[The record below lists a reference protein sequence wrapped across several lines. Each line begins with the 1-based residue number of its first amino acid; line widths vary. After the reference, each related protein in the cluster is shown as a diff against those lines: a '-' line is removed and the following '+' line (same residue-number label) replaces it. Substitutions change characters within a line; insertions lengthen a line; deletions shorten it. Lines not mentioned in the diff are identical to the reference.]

1 MNIRDVLAERDDKS
15 VKTIS
20 PHQTLREAA
29 RSMMAHSVGSLA
41 VIDADGKL
49 SGIITERDLLR
60 ASAEDGA
67 YLIDKTVAAA
77 MTRKVTTCTPDNQVD
92 EIFSKMK
99 AGRFRHIPVLDE
111 GKLSG
116 IISIRDLTLA
126 YELLMV
132 DANTDSLTG
141 LPNRRAFLDTL
152 GREIRR
158 SQRHTH
164 PLSLAMIDVD
174 EFKEVNDT
182 YGHDA
187 GDKVLQSLAQLFVKE
202 FRDYD
207 LVGRLG
213 GEEFAVIFPD
223 TKMSGAN
230 VSCERLLD
238 KVRRARTTVN
248 SEQIYCTV
256 SIGLTEL
263 QSDTRDTTALLKRA
277 DQLMYEAKVDGRNRV
292 ILDPLITSR

>member
-20 PHQTLREAA
+20 PHRTLREAA
-29 RSMMAHSVGSLA
+29 CSMMSHNIGSLA
-41 VIDADGKL
+41 VIDANGKL
-49 SGIITERDLLR
+49 AGIITERDLLR
-60 ASAEDGA
+60 ASTEDGA
-67 YLIDKTVAAA
+67 DLGDKTVSTM
-77 MTRKVTTCTPDNQVD
+77 MTRKVTTCTLDD
-92 EIFSKMK
+92 RADDIFTQMK
-99 AGRFRHIPVLDE
+99 SGHFRHIPVLDD
-111 GKLSG
+111 GKLTG
-116 IISIRDLTLA
+116 IISIRDLTRA
-126 YELLMV
+126 YELV
-132 DANTDSLTG
+132 TADANTDSLTG
-141 LPNRRAFLDTL
+141 LPNRRCFLGTL
-152 GREIRR
+152 GKEIRR
-158 SQRHTH
+158 SQRHAH

>member
-15 VKTIS
+15 VKSIR

-29 RSMMAHSVGSLA
+29 CSMMSHSVGSLA
-41 VIDADGKL
+41 VIDANGKL
-49 SGIITERDLLR
+49 AGIITERDLLR
-60 ASAEDGA
+60 ASTEDGA
-67 YLIDKTVAAA
+67 DLGDKTVSAA
-77 MTRKVTTCTPDNQVD
+77 MTRNVTTCTSHDHVGDILSLMQSGN
-92 EIFSKMK
+92 
-99 AGRFRHIPVLDE
+99 FRHVPVLDE
-111 GKLSG
+111 GELSG
-116 IISIRDLTLA
+116 IISIRDLTRA
-126 YELLMV
+126 YELLTV

-141 LPNRRAFLDTL
+141 LPNRRCFLDTL

-158 SQRHTH
+158 SQRHAH

-174 EFKEVNDT
+174 EFKEINDT

-207 LVGRLG
+207 LFGRLG

-223 TKMSGAN
+223 TEMNGAKI
-230 VSCERLLD
+230 SCERLLE
-238 KVRRARTTVN
+238 KVRTTQTEVN
-248 SEQIYCTV
+248 SEQICCTV

-263 QSDTRDTTALLKRA
+263 RPDIIDLLQKYRPEGRATTSL
-277 DQLMYEAKVDGRNRV
+277 
-292 ILDPLITSR
+292 